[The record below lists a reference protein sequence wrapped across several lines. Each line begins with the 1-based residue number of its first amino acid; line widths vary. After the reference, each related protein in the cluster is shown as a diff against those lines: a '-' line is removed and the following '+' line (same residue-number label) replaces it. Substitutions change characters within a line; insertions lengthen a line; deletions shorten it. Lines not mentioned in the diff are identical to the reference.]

1 MQVRW
6 LDPILPPDLAI
17 EPNFD
22 RVIRKT
28 NGIFGWSGEKPVENN
43 VPAVRLQSPQI
54 TFRLG
59 LGMSMLF
66 VRPRGTIYSDAAPCS
81 SVISIL
87 SAKEVMF
94 SSQGEA
100 TFSSAFVC
108 LLTGIRK
115 TVEPIITNVKAT
127 HGPRKKPLDFGGNKV
142 YITLGLGMEGQ

>member
-66 VRPRGTIYSDAAPCS
+66 VRPRGTIYSRRTMQFGD
-81 SVISIL
+81 INIIR
-87 SAKEVMF
+87 
-94 SSQGEA
+94 QGGYV
-100 TFSSAFVC
+100 FVA
-108 LLTGIRK
+108 R
-115 TVEPIITNVKAT
+115 
-127 HGPRKKPLDFGGNKV
+127 
-142 YITLGLGMEGQ
+142 